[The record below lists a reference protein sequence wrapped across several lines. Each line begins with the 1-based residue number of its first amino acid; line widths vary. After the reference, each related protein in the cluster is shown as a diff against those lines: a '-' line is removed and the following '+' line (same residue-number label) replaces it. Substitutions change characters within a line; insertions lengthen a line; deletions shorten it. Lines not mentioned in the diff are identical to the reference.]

1 MRCTLF
7 FSPFKGTRFSVSNNF
22 TRSKVYGQRSFIS
35 RHLFNLRISRG
46 STFFGCFRVTCFNRT
61 HGEFALDIIRGV
73 QNRTHKDNC
82 LATEIDDVAK
92 CKNTQHGNGSRHTY
106 LQVQE
111 LTHLIAVL
119 TTKGERQT
127 EVCII
132 YQINANHTEG
142 NRTPY
147 EPKHALD
154 EALTQHDTVSA
165 NTFKG

>member
-1 MRCTLF
+1 M
-7 FSPFKGTRFSVSNNF
+7 
-22 TRSKVYGQRSFIS
+22 
-35 RHLFNLRISRG
+35 H
-46 STFFGCFRVTCFNRT
+46 
-61 HGEFALDIIRGV
+61 DIIIVGGGPAGL
-73 QNRTHKDNC
+73 TAAYY
-82 LATEIDDVAK
+82 LAVEGFQVTGLQEPDAIIAK
-92 CKNTQHGNGSRHTY
+92 
-106 LQVQE
+106 LLE
-111 LTHLIAVL
+111 LYPHAQIVLTLGEDGAVYAEAGDEVEAGDIIAVL